1 MAVIDRFEIGGV
13 FYDVQDTAATNKNV
27 QQDTEI
33 GSLQSRVSAVE
44 QKTAVLGGYSLVEMR
59 SFVTAA
65 NPRTW
70 TAPAD
75 GIIKAFTMK
84 KASGYTVRLKLNG
97 NVVDS
102 APYYG
107 TDSSGTPLNFPV
119 FAATLSTRVNSGD
132 QIVIDSDEEGAPS
145 TDSWYIS
152 TISFQYVA

>member
-13 FYDVQDTAATNKNV
+13 FYDVQDTAATNKNA

-33 GSLQSRVSAVE
+33 GSLQTRVSAVE
-44 QKTAVLGGYSLVEMR
+44 QKTAVPNRYLLVEKR

-65 NPRTW
+65 STVTW

-75 GIIKAFTMK
+75 GIIKVFAIK
-84 KASGYTVRLKLNG
+84 KASGYTIRLKLNG
-97 NVVDS
+97 TVVDS

-119 FAATLSTRVNSGD
+119 FAATLFTRVNSGD
-132 QIVIDSDEEGAPS
+132 QIVIDSDEASAPS
-145 TDSWYIS
+145 TDSWYVP
-152 TISFQYVA
+152 TINFQYVV